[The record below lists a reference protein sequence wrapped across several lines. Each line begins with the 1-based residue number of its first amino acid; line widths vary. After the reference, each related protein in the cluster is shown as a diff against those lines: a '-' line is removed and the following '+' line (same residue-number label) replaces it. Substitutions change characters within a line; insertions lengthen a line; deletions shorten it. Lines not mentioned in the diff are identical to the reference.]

1 MLLLYLCFLV
11 WTWWTKK
18 HLLNQK
24 MVPFWNPFQ
33 LFPIFLGRFRISQTR
48 GDRWN
53 FFMPLLPH
61 KFKSAKVIQNDSERI
76 CTPENWR
83 LEPEHTFLEK
93 TNHLPFTS
101 NLWVSA
107 VRFREVFFYFVI
119 SIVFPRRNHSTRQ
132 IPENLAAYWIEH
144 DFDWTTSHPNFSS
157 PFLFSIWHL
166 RHCYR
171 AAQNKK
177 KIKQAQSAK
186 SISVPLTPMRRCRG
200 QTCWPSKRPWPIA
213 FLIFVLAEVKLQPNL
228 LQRFSMHF
236 RESAFPAASKT
247 QSLYEINS
255 GKTTILCNFL
265 DWIREVFLNKSSFW
279 QVLGAGVVTWNVFL
293 SILGH
298 QEYAKAVASTLPQD
312 LKKKCHYISMGFYQK
327 ATLMKIWV
335 ADKIIGWTE

>member
-1 MLLLYLCFLV
+1 MHSRKLTAGTWTYLLG
-11 WTWWTKK
+11 KDK
-18 HLLNQK
+18 SSSIHLQS
-24 MVPFWNPFQ
+24 
-33 LFPIFLGRFRISQTR
+33 LGFSRSFS
-48 GDRWN
+48 GG
-53 FFMPLLPH
+53 
-61 KFKSAKVIQNDSERI
+61 
-76 CTPENWR
+76 
-83 LEPEHTFLEK
+83 
-93 TNHLPFTS
+93 
-101 NLWVSA
+101 
-107 VRFREVFFYFVI
+107 VFFYFVI

-236 RESAFPAASKT
+236 RESAFPAACSKHNLFMRST
-247 QSLYEINS
+247 PE
-255 GKTTILCNFL
+255 KPPWNFL

-312 LKKKCHYISMGFYQK
+312 LKKKVITFPWVSTKKQHSWRYEGF
-327 ATLMKIWV
+327 TFW
-335 ADKIIGWTE
+335 ADVPASHVMVFAVSGLPTFQE